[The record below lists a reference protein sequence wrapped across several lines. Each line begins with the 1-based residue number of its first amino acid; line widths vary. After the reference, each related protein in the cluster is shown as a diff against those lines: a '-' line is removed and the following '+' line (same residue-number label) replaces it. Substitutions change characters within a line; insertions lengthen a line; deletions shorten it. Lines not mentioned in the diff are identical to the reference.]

1 MSIFMGSG
9 VALVTPF
16 TDTGIALE
24 KLEELIEMHIEQST
38 DAIIICGTTGEAST
52 MTEDELKTAIKFTV
66 ERVKNRIPVIAGTGT
81 NDTAKTIRR
90 SLYAQ
95 EVGADGLLVITPYY
109 NKTSQKGLVEHF
121 TAVADAVDLPII
133 IYNVPSRTG
142 LNMLPKTLETLSH
155 HKNIAA
161 VKEASGNISQIAEIA
176 YLCGDR
182 LDIYSGNDDQVV
194 PILSLGGKGVISVVA
209 NIAPKEMHD
218 MVDLYHQ
225 GRVKES
231 KDMQL
236 KIKPLNDAVFLE
248 VNPIP
253 IKTAMNLLG
262 YNVGKLRLP
271 LTSMSGE
278 NLDKLMKALTEYGFT
293 VKENGHTSSSMAPC
307 PGVGR
312 ISPIRENDIC

>member
-1 MSIFMGSG
+1 MSIFTGSG

-52 MTEDELKTAIKFTV
+52 MTEDELKLAIKFTV
-66 ERVKNRIPVIAGTGT
+66 EKVKNRIPVIAGTGT

-90 SLYAQ
+90 SIYAQ
-95 EVGADGLLVITPYY
+95 EAGSDGLLVITPYY
-109 NKTSQKGLVEHF
+109 NKTSQKGLIEHF
-121 TAVADAVDLPII
+121 TAVADSVDLPII

-142 LNMLPKTLETLSH
+142 LNILPKTLEALSN

-194 PILSLGGKGVISVVA
+194 PLLSLGAKGVISVVA

-218 MVDLYHQ
+218 MVMLYLE

-231 KDMQL
+231 KDLQL

-253 IKTAMNLLG
+253 VKTAMNLLG
-262 YNVGKLRLP
+262 YNVGTLRLP
-271 LTSMSGE
+271 LTSMTD
-278 NLDKLMKALTEYGFT
+278 NNMLALKKALIEYGYT
-293 VKENGHTSSSMAPC
+293 LK
-307 PGVGR
+307 
-312 ISPIRENDIC
+312 ENDIC